1 MKNKMSDVSLN
12 SLLLLIKS
20 CDFLEQE
27 LVLTWEENVKKLPK
41 SFYVLIYRTFKEC
54 KTKYESLYVKF
65 GLQDDSNAMYKD
77 LVKEK
82 CSQAFKIV
90 SQSHFGALGDI
101 GV

>member
-1 MKNKMSDVSLN
+1 MPVSRENLLN
-12 SLLLLIKS
+12 LIES
-20 CDFLEQE
+20 CDFLEQD
-27 LVLTWEENVKKLPK
+27 LILRWEENVKKLPK
-41 SFYVLIYRTFKEC
+41 SFYSLIYRTFKEC

-65 GLQDDSNAMYKD
+65 ELQDDSNAKYKD

-82 CSQAFKIV
+82 CSQAVKTV